1 MNRASGLGAG
11 WGTEFI
17 DKFFVETCGKSFQT
31 EELGQ
36 RMCVV

>member
-11 WGTEFI
+11 GGAEFE
-17 DKFFVETCGKSFQT
+17 DKGFVETCGKSFQT

-36 RMCVV
+36 KVCVV